1 MTSLPRKNLALPTV
15 ILISICAIGVS
26 AQTYTVLHNFGG
38 PGDGTEPIA
47 PVVFDA
53 QGNLYG
59 TTLTGGQN
67 GGGTVF
73 KLTPSGGNWT
83 ESVLYSFT
91 DQSQAQFAPVA
102 LDVRGNLYGEIQ
114 GGGSQ
119 NYGSVYELSP
129 NGGGS
134 WTLQT
139 VHTFTGYPDGSAP
152 SGGLVVGNANQIY
165 GVANSGG
172 HRNVGEVFN
181 FDRLSATNWTELSLY
196 SFLGSSQGQYP
207 GGPLTVDAAGNLYGV
222 SGGGTGNNGMIF
234 KLTPNH
240 RSFGWT
246 ESQLYSFQNP
256 AGTPNGGLIF
266 DAAGNI
272 YGTGN
277 EDGKFSRGT
286 VYELSPNQDGTWTY
300 TVLYNF
306 TDENGDGGYPFAGLV
321 MDAAGNLYGT
331 TRQGG
336 STQGFYCYQAGC
348 GTIFKLTPVGNGQWT
363 ESIVHAFDNDDGS
376 APEDGLV
383 QDRAGNL
390 YGTAG
395 GGGTNNEGVVFEF
408 TPAPA
413 R

>member
-1 MTSLPRKNLALPTV
+1 M

-152 SGGLVVGNANQIY
+152 AADWWL
-165 GVANSGG
+165 
-172 HRNVGEVFN
+172 
-181 FDRLSATNWTELSLY
+181 ATR
-196 SFLGSSQGQYP
+196 
-207 GGPLTVDAAGNLYGV
+207 
-222 SGGGTGNNGMIF
+222 I
-234 KLTPNH
+234 
-240 RSFGWT
+240 RS
-246 ESQLYSFQNP
+246 
-256 AGTPNGGLIF
+256 
-266 DAAGNI
+266 
-272 YGTGN
+272 
-277 EDGKFSRGT
+277 
-286 VYELSPNQDGTWTY
+286 
-300 TVLYNF
+300 
-306 TDENGDGGYPFAGLV
+306 
-321 MDAAGNLYGT
+321 
-331 TRQGG
+331 
-336 STQGFYCYQAGC
+336 
-348 GTIFKLTPVGNGQWT
+348 
-363 ESIVHAFDNDDGS
+363 
-376 APEDGLV
+376 
-383 QDRAGNL
+383 
-390 YGTAG
+390 TA
-395 GGGTNNEGVVFEF
+395 
-408 TPAPA
+408 
-413 R
+413 